1 MNTSPVLLNAV
12 INKDN
17 EHTWEVEL
25 TAPEKE
31 GRFQC
36 YFRMVTGNNYRFGHK
51 VWADILVQAPEIVD
65 HALHKEEV
73 FAIEEPEVMVCD
85 FIAESVALLKEGEEA
100 NKPVDYPVIE
110 MEEPA
115 DKAGA
120 EEEAPLNV
128 SVKASGL
135 MTPKEIY
142 GTKIDGSKIPESTKQ
157 SLIDLFELGFV
168 NFEVNKALLS
178 KYDNDTQKV
187 ANLLCEGAL
196 SESCI
201 AQVFE
206 N

>member
-1 MNTSPVLLNAV
+1 M
-12 INKDN
+12 
-17 EHTWEVEL
+17 
-25 TAPEKE
+25 
-31 GRFQC
+31 G
-36 YFRMVTGNNYRFGHK
+36 MVTGNNYRFGHK
-51 VWADILVQAPEIVD
+51 VWADILVQAPQIVD
-65 HALHKEEV
+65 HKQEV
-73 FAIEEPEVMVCD
+73 FAIEEPVQVKEPEVVVCD
-85 FIAESVALLKEGEEA
+85 FIAEAIADLKISDES

-110 MEEPA
+110 IEA
-115 DKAGA
+115 TDKAGA
-120 EEEAPLNV
+120 EESPLNV
-128 SVKASGL
+128 SMKASGL

-142 GTKIDGSKIPESTKQ
+142 NNKIGESEVSEPTKQ
-157 SLIDLFELGFV
+157 NLVDLFELGFV